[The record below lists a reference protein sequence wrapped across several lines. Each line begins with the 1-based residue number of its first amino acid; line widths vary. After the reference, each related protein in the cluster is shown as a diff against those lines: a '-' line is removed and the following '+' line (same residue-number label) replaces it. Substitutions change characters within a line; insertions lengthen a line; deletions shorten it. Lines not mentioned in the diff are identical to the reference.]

1 MENNHTNF
9 SKKNHSLLIVCISVI
24 FTEFYYFN
32 WGSRALI
39 SNDYLLLNALIL
51 LLFSLTFFFFIF

>member
-39 SNDYLLLNALIL
+39 SNDYLLLKIGRA
-51 LLFSLTFFFFIF
+51 SCRERV